1 MTNSSYQIL
10 FAFAYFGWIA
20 AVCGVAAGAFLLILG
35 FKR

>member
-10 FAFAYFGWIA
+10 YAFAYYGWIA
-20 AVCGVAAGAFLLILG
+20 AVCGVAAGAFHLILC